1 MAAAFAAAIETATVV
16 LPPIADILSV
26 PSISFNTES
35 MSDISSAA
43 IPISSEEITSS
54 TSLITWSTPPFGN
67 EATSREPVLAPLG
80 AAALPNPFQVIMS
93 TSTVGFPLLSNIFL
107 TRTSSIT
114 LSKNNT
120 SQGFLD
126 IKIKNSITSSFL
138 LKAFE

>member
-54 TSLITWSTPPFGN
+54 TSLIT
-67 EATSREPVLAPLG
+67 
-80 AAALPNPFQVIMS
+80 
-93 TSTVGFPLLSNIFL
+93 
-107 TRTSSIT
+107 
-114 LSKNNT
+114 
-120 SQGFLD
+120 
-126 IKIKNSITSSFL
+126 
-138 LKAFE
+138 